1 MGKMMQK
8 NNELKHF
15 EIVVPVYNEERQLKQ
30 SIMILYD
37 FLNEKYPSSQWRV
50 TIANN
55 GSRDC
60 TKEIALELTKKYE
73 NIKYFNLDEKGFGK
87 AVKSVWRGSSYS
99 ILGFIDLD
107 LATDLKH
114 LPEAIDTF
122 QDRDVDIVVG
132 SRLLPESVVENRTLL
147 REITSRV
154 FNFILKKYLR
164 VNYSDGMCG
173 FKFIKKESYAKLSE
187 FGVQNDGWFFSTE
200 LLIIADFLNLKM
212 YELPIHWVDNEDS
225 KVQLIDLVK
234 KYLIEMRRVKS
245 RLRNGKK
252 QLFRFKT

>member
-1 MGKMMQK
+1 MGKLIQK
-8 NNELKHF
+8 NKELKHF

-37 FLNEKYPSSQWRV
+37 FLNEKYPFSQWRV
-50 TIANN
+50 TIADN

-73 NIKYFNLDEKGFGK
+73 KIKYFRLNEKGFGK
-87 AVKSVWRGSSYS
+87 AVKSVWRESSCP
-99 ILGFIDLD
+99 ILGFMDLD

-114 LPEAIDTF
+114 LPEVIDIF
-122 QDRDVDIVVG
+122 RNRDVDFVVG

-154 FNFILKKYLR
+154 FNYILKKYLR
-164 VNYSDGMCG
+164 VSFSDGMCG
-173 FKFIKKESYAKLSE
+173 FKFIKKESYAKILK

-200 LLIIADFLNLKM
+200 ILIIADYLNLKM
-212 YELPIHWVDNEDS
+212 YEIPVHWVDNEDS
-225 KVQLIDLVK
+225 KVQLIELAK
-234 KYLIEMRRVKS
+234 TYLKEMSKVKS
-245 RLRNGKK
+245 RLRNGQK
-252 QLFRFKT
+252 